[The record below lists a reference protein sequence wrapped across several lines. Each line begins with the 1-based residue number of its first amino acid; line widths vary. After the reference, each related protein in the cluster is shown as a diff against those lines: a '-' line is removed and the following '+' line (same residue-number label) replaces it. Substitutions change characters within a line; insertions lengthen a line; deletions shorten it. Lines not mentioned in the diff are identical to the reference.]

1 MRRAAV
7 TNIDL
12 ADVDFEKR
20 SIRVV
25 EKGGLQHEYK
35 VSNDGLEAIRN
46 YLDAEYGA
54 DAERW
59 HSPAL
64 FLPSLETRRST
75 GRLNV
80 KAVNTI
86 WNQVCEAAGVS
97 GRTPHSA
104 RHAMGKYLVEKTGN
118 IAAVQRQLGHKNA
131 AYSMQY
137 ARITGE
143 ELSKALDN
151 R

>member
-7 TNIDL
+7 THIDL
-12 ADVDFEKR
+12 FDVDFNTR
-20 SIRVV
+20 SIRVL
-25 EKGGLQHEYK
+25 EKGGNRHEYK
-35 VSNDGLEAIRN
+35 ISNDGLEAIRK
-46 YLDAEYGA
+46 YAEL
-54 DAERW
+54 ERGEDDGRW
-59 HSPAL
+59 QSSAL
-64 FLPSLETRRST
+64 FLAAGATSQGN

-80 KAVNTI
+80 KAINTV
-86 WNQVCEAAGVS
+86 WNQVCGEAGVT
-97 GRTPHSA
+97 GKTPHSA

-143 ELSKALDN
+143 ELSRALN
-151 R
+151 ER